1 MSRPRVIETDQI
13 LNAAEAVV
21 VRDGAGSL
29 TLDAVAREAG
39 ISKASVI
46 YDYGSKQALIK
57 AVIERRAQ
65 DERHRLQSAVRD
77 MGSCKDALVLGHIAL
92 AESAMPDEMQAAGVS
107 LCAALSQDAESRA
120 VMQELVGQ
128 DIAAIRATS
137 GQPRTAMLAYLAVE
151 GLRLLEFLGLHSW
164 EEAERQEILADIRML
179 VTPCAPATAPPRS
192 SG

>member
-57 AVIERRAQ
+57 AVIERRANE
-65 DERHRLQSAVRD
+65 ERQRLKAAATSLGADRN
-77 MGSCKDALVLGHIAL
+77 ALILGHISL
-92 AESAMPDEMQAAGVS
+92 AESAMPHELQAVGVN
-107 LCAALSQDAESRA
+107 LCAALSQDAEARA
-120 VMQELVGQ
+120 FMQDLVGE
-128 DIAAIRATS
+128 DIEAIRATS
-137 GQPRTAMLAYLAVE
+137 GQPRIAMLAYLAVE

-164 EEAERQEILADIRML
+164 QEAERQEILSDIRRL
-179 VTPCAPATAPPRS
+179 VATPAPDTAPLPA
-192 SG
+192 GG